1 MYISSSK
8 LKVYKT
14 LETKFPTT
22 SSCNRACATVA
33 SPAMA
38 NKSLRAFMIMAN
50 ELFLGILAGFPQKPG
65 EAIYIC
71 VISVAL

>member
-1 MYISSSK
+1 
-8 LKVYKT
+8 
-14 LETKFPTT
+14 
-22 SSCNRACATVA
+22 
-33 SPAMA
+33 MA

-50 ELFLGILAGFPQKPG
+50 ELFVGILAGLPQKPG